1 MELLNEIY
9 IPEYE
14 SQIYKSPV
22 DNKYYTKME
31 YAIKNISFPINII
44 SEQNIKRCAIMT
56 IINAGYIVETKDI
69 KYDNY
74 IKIIFELLFEQK
86 NSFNELFQKYNLKY
100 KNKIYP
106 EKTIIYFECDYKGF
120 NPIFSNFVKNVIFFD
135 RLIVQNNIK
144 EILNSINLAN
154 EIDTSY
160 LY

>member
-31 YAIKNISFPINII
+31 YSMKNISFPINII
-44 SEQNIKRCAIMT
+44 NEQNIKRCAIMI
-56 IINAGYIVETKDI
+56 IINAGYIVETKNI

-74 IKIIFELLFEQK
+74 IKLIFELLFEQK
-86 NSFNELFQKYNLKY
+86 NSFNELFHKYNLKY

-106 EKTIIYFECDYKGF
+106 EKTI
-120 NPIFSNFVKNVIFFD
+120 FFF
-135 RLIVQNNIK
+135 
-144 EILNSINLAN
+144 
-154 EIDTSY
+154 
-160 LY
+160 